1 MRIVIHC
8 DDGDVGDATAIAE
21 GIEEG
26 PLGALWVGE
35 VELINWGKE
44 GHVENLDMG
53 DVGCGG
59 VNVTVSNRN
68 DVVTEFL
75 ARHPE
80 VSASRM
86 ACDFT
91 S

>member
-8 DDGDVGDATAIAE
+8 DDDDLGGATAIAKH
-21 GIEEG
+21 IEEG
-26 PLGALWVGE
+26 PIGALWVGE
-35 VELINWGKE
+35 VELIHWSGE
-44 GHVENLDMG
+44 TGSSGYVESLDMR

-59 VNVTVSNRN
+59 EN
-68 DVVTEFL
+68 
-75 ARHPE
+75 
-80 VSASRM
+80 VSASRL